1 MKKCYPFLIK
11 IVKNLKN
18 KAYVS
23 LGQKQIK
30 YGKLAKKLP
39 FFITVVEKLKLKA
52 KKSLK

>member
-18 KAYVS
+18 KAFVS
-23 LGQKQIK
+23 LYEKQKK
-30 YGKLAKKLP
+30 YSKLAKRLP
-39 FFITVVEKLKLKA
+39 FFITVVEKLKQKA